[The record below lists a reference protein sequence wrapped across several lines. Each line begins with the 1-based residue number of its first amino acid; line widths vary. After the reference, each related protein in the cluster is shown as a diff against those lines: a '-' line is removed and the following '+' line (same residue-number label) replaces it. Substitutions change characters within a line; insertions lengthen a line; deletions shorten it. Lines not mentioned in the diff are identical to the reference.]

1 MKYIG
6 QNLSV
11 LITKIKELMNSHNTS
26 NSAHSAL
33 LKSKFDSW
41 VLLRDPTNAE
51 IANALAT
58 THKNGIGDV
67 LVHVADSQT
76 FALEDIKLFFRPA
89 RLQAVSSN
97 STYYDGIYI
106 TMDGTQGRYQ
116 AKIYADDEVMT
127 PDGPTTVSTPSE
139 LVLYPALNDAVT
151 YSSQTLTDA
160 QKQQARENIDAYT
173 KPNDGIPKS
182 DLEADLQKALD
193 NANATTESGVA
204 LIKYIKMVDADT
216 TGSGIV
222 VPNNSDETYYT
233 IKEHINSGYTI
244 ILVYKGVPYSL
255 NYTKMVN
262 NSISLYYF
270 HAIVSSDAT
279 STVDTASE
287 IKTIMAGNVFRFKVT
302 TKPLYS
308 SSATVSNNTLI
319 IHSGATVSGNVV
331 VIG

>member
-26 NSAHSAL
+26 SSAHSAL

-41 VLLRDPTNAE
+41 VVLNNPTNAE
-51 IANALAT
+51 IVNAIKAI
-58 THKNGIGDV
+58 HDKGIGDV
-67 LVHVADSQT
+67 IVNDSS
-76 FALEDIKLFFRPA
+76 ANPAKLFFRPSILSVPVFGDDQ
-89 RLQAVSSN
+89 RSE
-97 STYYDGIYI
+97 GIYI
-106 TMDGTQGRYQ
+106 TSSGELGRYSASHADGTL
-116 AKIYADDEVMT
+116 T
-127 PDGPTTVSTPSE
+127 LT
-139 LVLYPALNDAVT
+139 PALNDAIT

-173 KPNDGIPKS
+173 KPSDGIPKS

-193 NANATTESGVA
+193 NANATTESGVG

-222 VPNNSDETYYT
+222 VPDNSDETYYT
-233 IKEHINSGYTI
+233 IKEHINSGYTV

-255 NYTKMVN
+255 NYTKVVN
-262 NSISLYYF
+262 NNISLYYF

-287 IKTIMAGNVFRFKVT
+287 IKTVVGGNVFRFKVT
-302 TKPLYS
+302 TKPLHT
-308 SSATVSNNTLI
+308 SATVSNNTLI
-319 IHSGATVSGNVV
+319 IHSGATVSGNVA